1 MTSPSS
7 LDLYCISSLN
17 HNALTNNDS
26 TEHSL
31 NFDDQ
36 ELGSSKPLSGAYF
49 SPLRLD
55 NSGHSIGSKYL
66 LERFH

>member
-55 NSGHSIGSKYL
+55 NSGHSIGSKYM